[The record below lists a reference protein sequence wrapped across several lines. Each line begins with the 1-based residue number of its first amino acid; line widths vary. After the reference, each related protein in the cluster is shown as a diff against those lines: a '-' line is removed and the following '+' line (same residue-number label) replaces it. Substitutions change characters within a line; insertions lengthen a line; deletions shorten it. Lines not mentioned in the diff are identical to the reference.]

1 MGYWLLDLIKQ
12 FKPQEPKR
20 VVVKAP
26 ETRRNNAL
34 VSLEELLETYNGG
47 IVFEYDE
54 FKRYMQEKFGEVASN
69 IFITLEDYEGV
80 VEGLMDCYGYEWF
93 GDWLDSRI
101 QALNIDLSKERVK
114 VVRNEN
120 DRLIVVKFDDVTE
133 TTH

>member
-12 FKPQEPKR
+12 FQPQEPKR

>member
-12 FKPQEPKR
+12 LEPKR